1 MTEPTQSRNELIE
14 SRINTGVAGALAMSE
29 LGVVF
34 RSMAEVME
42 FAKMMAVSE
51 HAVPM
56 VFRGNPGACLAVA
69 IKAHHLGFEP
79 FSFASKCYLVNDQ
92 LAYEGQLIHAII
104 TRRGPFVKR
113 PTVSYSG
120 EGQAR
125 KCHVILHM
133 AEPDGDKEYE
143 SPELQKINPRK
154 SPLWV
159 SDPDQQLHYYSVRA
173 AARRHCPDVIL
184 GMYDPEEM
192 ASIAAKDV
200 TPAKPQVDIA
210 AKLATGAAPVAT
222 YVERGAPVSTNL
234 DPANGVLFANAPDA
248 STAEAGGD
256 AIATGDAA
264 TFFAREAPAEAALAE
279 EAKPD
284 TSGVRHD
291 WALTAEIEEA
301 LTHAASAADL
311 TILEAEFEA
320 AISVASEQT
329 RQSIA
334 HMISARREQV
344 SP

>member
-1 MTEPTQSRNELIE
+1 MTEPTQSRNEMIE

-222 YVERGAPVSTNL
+222 YVDRGPS
-234 DPANGVLFANAPDA
+234 PDA
-248 STAEAGGD
+248 
-256 AIATGDAA
+256 ATTQAPAPSINAA
-264 TFFAREAPAEAALAE
+264 ADTFFARETPAEAAPAE

-291 WALTAEIEEA
+291 WALTAEIEAA
-301 LTHAASAADL
+301 LANVSNPGEL

-320 AISVASEQT
+320 AISVASDQT

-334 HMISARREQV
+334 HMINGRREEV
-344 SP
+344 TPK